1 MIGFGDRLK
10 EAREICRFTQKEVA
24 IMCDTNEAI
33 IRGYEK
39 GRRSPSKRM
48 MLRLFD
54 ALKTPPDFFF
64 QDELSFNP
72 YKDKD
77 ALFSDIAKLSS
88 VNYKLVFNCDC
99 MVVAGYELNISLS
112 DRD

>member
-1 MIGFGDRLK
+1 MNGFGARLK
-10 EAREICRFTQKEVA
+10 EAREISKLIQKELA
-24 IMCDTNEAI
+24 IMCETDEAI

-39 GRRSPSKRM
+39 ERRAPSKSM

-72 YKDKD
+72 YQDKD
-77 ALFSDIAKLSS
+77 MLFSEIAKLTP
-88 VNYKLVFNCDC
+88 VQYKLVRGFVDNLKAQNGN
-99 MVVAGYELNISLS
+99 M
-112 DRD
+112 

>member
-1 MIGFGDRLK
+1 MSGFGDRLK
-10 EAREICRFTQKEVA
+10 EARIMCKLTQKEVA
-24 IMCDTNEAI
+24 IICDTDEAT
-33 IRGYEK
+33 IRSYEK
-39 GRRSPSKRM
+39 ERISPSKSM

-77 ALFSDIAKLSS
+77 TLFADIAKLPTAQ
-88 VNYKLVFNCDC
+88 YKLVKGFVNNLKEQNGDK
-99 MVVAGYELNISLS
+99 
-112 DRD
+112 

>member
-1 MIGFGDRLK
+1 VKGFGDRLK
-10 EAREICRFTQKEVA
+10 EAREICKLTQRELA
-24 IMCDTNEAI
+24 IMCDTDEAI

-39 GRRSPSKRM
+39 ERRAPSKSM

-72 YKDKD
+72 YQDKD
-77 ALFSDIAKLSS
+77 MLFSDISKLSPAQ
-88 VNYKLVFNCDC
+88 YKLLRGFVDNLKAQD
-99 MVVAGYELNISLS
+99 
-112 DRD
+112 

>member
-1 MIGFGDRLK
+1 MNGFGARLK
-10 EAREICRFTQKEVA
+10 EAREISKLTQKELA
-24 IMCDTNEAI
+24 IMCETDEAI

-39 GRRSPSKRM
+39 ERRAPSKSM

-72 YKDKD
+72 YQDKNM
-77 ALFSDIAKLSS
+77 LFSDITKLTP
-88 VNYKLVFNCDC
+88 VQYKLVRGFVDNLKAQNGN
-99 MVVAGYELNISLS
+99 M
-112 DRD
+112 

>member
-1 MIGFGDRLK
+1 MKDFGERLR
-10 EAREICRFTQKEVA
+10 EAREICRLTQRELA
-24 IMCDTNEAI
+24 IMCDTDEAI
-33 IRGYEK
+33 IRSYEK
-39 GRRSPSKRM
+39 GRRAPSKNM

-77 ALFSDIAKLSS
+77 RLFSDIAKLSPMH
-88 VNYKLVFNCDC
+88 YKLVRGFVDN
-99 MVVAGYELNISLS
+99 LNAQ
-112 DRD
+112 DGG

>member
-1 MIGFGDRLK
+1 MSGFGDRMK
-10 EAREICRFTQKEVA
+10 EARIMCKLTQKELA
-24 IMCDTNEAI
+24 IICDTDEAT
-33 IRGYEK
+33 IRSYEK
-39 GRRSPSKRM
+39 ERISPSKSM

-77 ALFSDIAKLSS
+77 ILFADISKLPSAQ
-88 VNYKLVFNCDC
+88 YKLVKGFVNNLKEQN
-99 MVVAGYELNISLS
+99 GNK
-112 DRD
+112 

>member
-1 MIGFGDRLK
+1 LKTFGDRLK
-10 EAREICRFTQKEVA
+10 EAREINKLTQKELA
-24 IMCDTNEAI
+24 IMCDTDESI
-33 IRGYEK
+33 IRSYEK
-39 GRRSPSKRM
+39 GRRSPSKNM

-77 ALFSDIAKLSS
+77 ILFSDITKLSS
-88 VNYKLVFNCDC
+88 ANYKLVMGFVKNLKEQ
-99 MVVAGYELNISLS
+99 GI
-112 DRD
+112 